1 MPDEYRNVSTVP
13 VPLASGQIIA
23 TGDTCEPDPK
33 EPHDRDLVD
42 AGALV
47 PVETET
53 DYSKLR
59 HDHLQALA
67 DGAGLEVKGTG
78 ADGSATNA
86 DLIKALK
93 ANDKKK
99 EG

>member
-1 MPDEYRNVSTVP
+1 MPEYRNVSTVP

-23 TGDTCEPDPK
+23 IGDTCDPDLN
-33 EPHDRDLVD
+33 EPHDKNLVKD
-42 AGALV
+42 GALL

-59 HDHLQALA
+59 HDQLKALA
-67 DGAGLEVKGTG
+67 DGAELEVKGTG
-78 ADGSATNA
+78 ADGSATNP